1 MDEERLNEWRVLF
14 GRALAIIDATE
25 AAGGKLA
32 WSFGGGTVLMLRHRH
47 RFSHDVDIFV
57 PDPQWLGYLSPRL
70 NVVADSLAGAHVE
83 GAEFLKLMFPEG
95 EIDFVAAGWLTP
107 EPYRTEKVADRDVNV
122 ESSAEIVGKKLWFR
136 SDSFKARDLFD
147 LATVIELQPGAL
159 REIAPLVR
167 DKGPVILERV
177 QRQRAAMQEEFDAL
191 EIFHADRS
199 FERCLEILR
208 GHLTRLG

>member
-1 MDEERLNEWRVLF
+1 M
-14 GRALAIIDATE
+14 
-25 AAGGKLA
+25 
-32 WSFGGGTVLMLRHRH
+32 
-47 RFSHDVDIFV
+47 
-57 PDPQWLGYLSPRL
+57 
-70 NVVADSLAGAHVE
+70 
-83 GAEFLKLMFPEG
+83 
-95 EIDFVAAGWLTP
+95 
-107 EPYRTEKVADRDVNV
+107 

-167 DKGPVILERV
+167 DTGPVILERV

-208 GHLTRLG
+208 GHLRRLG